1 MESVVLAIQTIKYGW
16 VFDGGDDDC
25 HLNEAVVCYPVD
37 HGRIL
42 CEYGKKGNLNLE
54 FRYFTNWK
62 INEKYC

>member
-25 HLNEAVVCYPVD
+25 HLNVAVVYYPGD

-42 CEYGKKGNLNLE
+42 CEKMDKNGIWMFE
-54 FRYFTNWK
+54 QIE
-62 INEKYC
+62 INKRTVDSP